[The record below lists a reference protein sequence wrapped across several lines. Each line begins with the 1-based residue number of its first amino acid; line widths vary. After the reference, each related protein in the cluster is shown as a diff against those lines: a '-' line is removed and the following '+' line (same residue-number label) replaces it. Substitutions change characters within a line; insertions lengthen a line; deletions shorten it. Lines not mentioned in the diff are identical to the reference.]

1 MAAEWGYI
9 QTVYGVVRDLHG
21 GAALAW
27 LVQGATTAGAAI
39 IVWLVWRSAVRYP
52 VEGGDAGGGSTHHY
66 TLRLCL

>member
-27 LVQGATTAGAAI
+27 LVRGATTAGAAI

-52 VEGGDAGGGSTHHY
+52 
-66 TLRLCL
+66 